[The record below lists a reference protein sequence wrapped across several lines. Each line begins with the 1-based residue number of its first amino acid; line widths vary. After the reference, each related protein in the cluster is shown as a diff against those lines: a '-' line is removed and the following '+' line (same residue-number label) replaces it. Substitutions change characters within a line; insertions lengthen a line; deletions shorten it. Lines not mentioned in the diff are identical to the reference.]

1 MTMLEEE
8 EEEDDDDREQLPKAK
23 RDRHRDLTLATLRYK
38 QGFGDVLA
46 APVAEVMMRSGG

>member
-8 EEEDDDDREQLPKAK
+8 DDREQLPKAM
-23 RDRHRDLTLATLRYK
+23 REQHWDLTLATLRYK

-46 APVAEVMMRSGG
+46 APVAEVMMRSRG

>member
-8 EEEDDDDREQLPKAK
+8 DDDREQLPKAN
-23 RDRHRDLTLATLRYK
+23 RDLTLATLRYK